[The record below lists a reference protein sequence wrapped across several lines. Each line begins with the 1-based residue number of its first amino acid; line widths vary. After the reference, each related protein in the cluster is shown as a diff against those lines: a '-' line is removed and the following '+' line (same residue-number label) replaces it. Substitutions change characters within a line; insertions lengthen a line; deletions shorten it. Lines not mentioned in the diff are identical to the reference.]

1 MAIFLGTQGGDI
13 LAWRGLA
20 GLIAEI
26 REMIAAR
33 MSCQLTE
40 ENMGLLKAL
49 QERLEEEIAFEETF
63 MAEFGWA
70 VGKLEQAAYEDEFT
84 PLIPRFNQLTQD
96 YFLKRGSVVA
106 VHSLCNT
113 YRDGL
118 LRRALQWTEDA
129 LELEEMRRPPA
140 PYCLLVSGSAGRLE
154 QTFCVDPDYF
164 LIYGEAEDDGP
175 GYFDK
180 FAYRIAA
187 LLGRVGLLPD
197 NSGATAMKTFWR
209 GGRNQWRKE
218 IVDKLM
224 PRERKGLADL
234 LGRADLRLVHGNAAL
249 AEEMLNVVRSML
261 EFRHG
266 ELRETSTDTAMASR
280 TRAAI
285 SFPAPG
291 LKGMGKSIA
300 EIPTGIDFF
309 GRLKVEKSGRQRG
322 KFNLEQYALAP
333 LITNVRMLA
342 IEYGLAETGTI
353 ARIRGLQNG
362 GRLSV
367 ELAERLLRAYHEFTR
382 LKLLRQIGGGCET
395 EQTCY
400 IKPEELAEDEDRQLR
415 NGLEAV
421 SDLEKIAYLCF
432 TEQG

>member
-1 MAIFLGTQGGDI
+1 MAIILGTQGEDI

-20 GLIAEI
+20 ELVAEI
-26 REMIAAR
+26 REMIVTR
-33 MSCQLTE
+33 MSCQLSE
-40 ENMGLLKAL
+40 ENIGLLKAL

-70 VGKLEQAAYEDEFT
+70 VGKLEQAAYQDEFT
-84 PLIPRFNQLTQD
+84 PLIPRFNQLAQD
-96 YFLKRGSVVA
+96 YFRKRGSVVA
-106 VHSLCNT
+106 VHSLCNA

-118 LRRALQWTEDA
+118 LRRALKWTEDA
-129 LELEEMRRPPA
+129 LEVEEMRRPPA
-140 PYCLLVSGSAGRLE
+140 PYCWLVSGSAGRLE

-187 LLGRVGLLPD
+187 LLGKVGLIPE
-197 NSGATAMKTFWR
+197 NSGSSAMKTLWW
-209 GGRNQWRKE
+209 GGRNEWRTE
-218 IVDKLM
+218 IAEKLTQ
-224 PRERKGLADL
+224 ERKGLDDL
-234 LGRADLRLVHGNAAL
+234 LGRADLRLVHGDAAL

-261 EFRHG
+261 EYCHG
-266 ELRETSTDTAMASR
+266 ELRETTTVAAMTSR

-291 LKGMGKSIA
+291 LKGIGKSIA
-300 EIPTGIDFF
+300 EIPTGLDFF

-333 LITNVRMLA
+333 LIKNVRMLA

-353 ARIRGLQNG
+353 ARIKGLQNG

-367 ELAERLLRAYHEFTR
+367 ELAERVLRAYHEFTR
-382 LKLLRQIGGGCET
+382 LKLLRQIKGGCET
-395 EQTCY
+395 EEACY
-400 IKPEELAEDEDRQLR
+400 IKPQELSEDEEQRLR
-415 NGLEAV
+415 NDLEAV

>member
-13 LAWRGLA
+13 LAWRGVAELV
-20 GLIAEI
+20 AEI
-26 REMIAAR
+26 RELIVAR

-40 ENMGLLKAL
+40 ENIGLLKAL
-49 QERLEEEIAFEETF
+49 QGRLEEEIAFEETF

-70 VGKLEQAAYEDEFT
+70 VGKLEQAAYQDEFT

-96 YFLKRGSVVA
+96 YFRKRGSVAA
-106 VHSLCNT
+106 VHSLCNA

-118 LRRALQWTEDA
+118 LRRALRWTEDA
-129 LELEEMRRPPA
+129 LELDEMRRPPA
-140 PYCLLVSGSAGRLE
+140 PYCWLVSGSAGRLE
-154 QTFCVDPDYF
+154 QTFCVDPEYF

-187 LLGRVGLLPD
+187 LLGGIGLLPD
-197 NSGATAMKTFWR
+197 NGRATAMKTLWW
-209 GGRNQWRKE
+209 GGRNEWRKE
-218 IVDKLM
+218 IVGKLM
-224 PRERKGLADL
+224 PRERNGLADL
-234 LGRADLRLVHGNAAL
+234 LRRADLRLVHGDAAL

-266 ELRETSTDTAMASR
+266 DLREAATGTAMTSL

-285 SFPAPG
+285 SFPAPA

-300 EIPTGIDFF
+300 EIPTGLDFF

-322 KFNLEQYALAP
+322 RFNLEQYALAP
-333 LITNVRMLA
+333 LISNVRMLA
-342 IEYGLAETGTI
+342 IESCLAETGTI
-353 ARIRGLQNG
+353 ARIKGLQNG
-362 GRLSV
+362 GQLSV
-367 ELAERLLRAYHEFTR
+367 ELTERVLRAYHEFTR
-382 LKLLRQIGGGCET
+382 LKLMRQIKGGCET
-395 EQTCY
+395 EQACY
-400 IKPEELAEDEDRQLR
+400 IKPEELSEDEDQRLR

>member
-13 LAWRGLA
+13 LAWRGIA
-20 GLIAEI
+20 EHVAEI
-26 REMIAAR
+26 REMIVAR
-33 MSCQLTE
+33 MTCQLTE
-40 ENMGLLKAL
+40 ENVGLLKAL

-63 MAEFGWA
+63 LAEFGWA
-70 VGKLEQAAYEDEFT
+70 LGKLEQAAYQDEFT

-96 YFLKRGSVVA
+96 YFRKRGSVVA
-106 VHSLCNT
+106 VHSLCNA
-113 YRDGL
+113 YRDAL

-129 LELEEMRRPPA
+129 LELDEMRRPPA
-140 PYCLLVSGSAGRLE
+140 PYCWFVSGSAGREE

-164 LIYGEAEDDGP
+164 LIYGEAEDDAP

-187 LLGRVGLLPD
+187 LLGKIGLLPD
-197 NSGATAMKTFWR
+197 NSGSPAMKTLWW
-209 GGRNQWRKE
+209 GGRNEWRNE
-218 IVDKLM
+218 IVEKM
-224 PRERKGLADL
+224 PRERKGLANL
-234 LGRADLRLVHGNAAL
+234 LGRADLRLLHGDAAL

-266 ELRETSTDTAMASR
+266 ELRETTTDAAMTSR

-300 EIPTGIDFF
+300 EIPTGLDFF

-333 LITNVRMLA
+333 LIKNVRMLA
-342 IEYGLAETGTI
+342 IEYGLVETGTI
-353 ARIRGLQNG
+353 ARIKGLQSG
-362 GRLSV
+362 GQLSV
-367 ELAERLLRAYHEFTR
+367 ELTERLLRAYHEFTR
-382 LKLLRQIGGGCET
+382 LKLLRQIKGGCET
-395 EQTCY
+395 EQVCY
-400 IKPEELAEDEDRQLR
+400 IKPEELSEDEDQRLR
-415 NGLEAV
+415 NDLEAV
-421 SDLEKIAYLCF
+421 SDLERIAYLCF
-432 TEQG
+432 TEHG